1 MPRRARLNPAP
12 LRTLQETRSD
22 SPAGRSGAETVLLAA
37 GVLLVG
43 LLAYAVY
50 PSLSPF
56 VILAGLAYLLYPY
69 RREPV
74 PRRLLWLGTFL
85 FVVWFLSAI
94 IGVLAPFIIALFLAY
109 VLNPLVVV
117 LEGRRVPRWLS
128 TLIIMILLVGALVM
142 LGLFLVPVALE
153 QFQSLTAAAGTL
165 AGDASRAIE
174 SGALVEIL
182 GRFGVSGEKAREVF
196 TQNLT
201 PKLEE
206 MLTRLFAG
214 LSDIVSS
221 VSTVAHQLLNIIIVP
236 FVLFYLLL
244 DFPLV
249 LHRSAMLVPKTSRAR
264 FIQLASRAD
273 DLMGRY
279 FRGAILVAAIQGTIS
294 GLVLWIAGV
303 QYAVVLGLMTAALD
317 FVPYVGLAVSLVVAS
332 TVALFSGGAVGTKVL
347 CVVVMYLSQKVFEA
361 AVLGPKILGKHVG
374 LHPVLLILSLLV
386 FGEFLGLV
394 GLLIAVPATALLIAG
409 VKEWETARKSA
420 AAGGGE

>member
-12 LRTLQETRSD
+12 ERTLHEAGANLPQ
-22 SPAGRSGAETVLLAA
+22 GRSHAETVLLAA
-37 GVLLVG
+37 AVLLIA
-43 LLAYAVY
+43 LLAFAVY

-56 VILAGLAYLLYPY
+56 VILAGLLYLLYPY
-69 RREPV
+69 RQERV

-85 FVVWFLSAI
+85 FVVWFVSAI

-109 VLNPLVVV
+109 ILNPLVVV
-117 LEGRRVPRWLS
+117 MERRRVPRWLS
-128 TLIIMILLVGALVM
+128 TLIIMILLVGALVT
-142 LGLFLVPVALE
+142 LGLFVVPVALE
-153 QFQSLTAAAGTL
+153 QFQALTAAAGTL

-206 MLTRLFAG
+206 MITRLFAG
-214 LSDIVSS
+214 LADIVSS
-221 VSTVAHQLLNIIIVP
+221 VSALAHQLLNIIIVP

-249 LHRSAMLVPKTSRAR
+249 LHRGAMLVPKKSRSR
-264 FIQLASRAD
+264 VIQLASRAD
-273 DLMGRY
+273 DLMGSY
-279 FRGAILVAAIQGTIS
+279 FRGAILVASIQGTIS
-294 GLVLWIAGV
+294 GFVLWVAGV

-347 CVVVMYLSQKVFEA
+347 VVVVMYLSQKVFEA

-409 VKEWETARKSA
+409 IKEWETARKSA
-420 AAGGGE
+420 AAGGGG